1 MLYNI
6 CYLAVL
12 FFIYSF
18 IGYLVEVIYV
28 SITEKRFAIN
38 RGFLIGPY
46 LPIYAVGILSMVLLL
61 QKYKDDLFVLFAMSV
76 VICSIIEY
84 FTSYLL
90 EKIFNLRWWDYSE
103 LKFNINGRICLLNS
117 AFFGFAGVLGVRY
130 INPYISN
137 VVSNLSSTL
146 VIVLGIIFIFIMFT
160 DFVISNC
167 VICKLKIDTSLFI
180 NKDATSMIR
189 EEVMKSLDKYRF
201 LHRRLF
207 NAFPNIMEYEPF
219 KMITESFNKY
229 RYKIIK
235 NDFKT
240 KLKELKKDL
249 KRKK

>member
-1 MLYNI
+1 MLYKV

-18 IGYLVEVIYV
+18 IGYIVEVIYV

-46 LPIYAVGILSMVLLL
+46 LPIYAVGILSMILLL

-84 FTSYLL
+84 VTSYIL
-90 EKIFNLRWWDYSE
+90 EKLFNLRWWDYSE

-117 AFFGFAGVLGVRY
+117 TFFGFAGVLGVRY
-130 INPYISN
+130 INPYMCN
-137 VVSNLSSTL
+137 MVSKLPSTL
-146 VIVLGIIFIFIMFT
+146 VILLGIIFIFILFT
-160 DFVISNC
+160 DLVISNC

-180 NKDATSMIR
+180 NKDATTKIR
-189 EEVMKSLDKYRF
+189 EEVMKSLDKYSF

-207 NAFPNIMEYEPF
+207 KAFPNILEYEPF
-219 KMITESFNKY
+219 KIIAISFNKY
-229 RYKIIK
+229 KYKI
-235 NDFKT
+235 
-240 KLKELKKDL
+240 LKKDL
-249 KRKK
+249 KTTIKELKRRK